1 MARAM
6 KVAIVDDEAD
16 MRASISQWLALSGF
30 DTETY
35 SSAEEALKAL
45 GPEFPGV
52 VVSDIKMPG
61 MDGMAFLK
69 RLMGMDSGLPV
80 ILITG
85 HGDVPMAVEAMRV
98 GAYDFLEKPVQPD
111 MLLGLVRRTLNAR
124 KMVIENM
131 RLRRRVARYG
141 DLRGRLIGTSAAIR
155 ECRRQLL
162 EIAPLPITILL
173 HGEAGTGK
181 EVTARAI
188 HDFSEVAGE
197 FHPINCANLDDAT
210 LRAELRAIPDQDTVH
225 FRALH
230 RLGATGQ
237 SIVAEYLRQPRR
249 ARVLVSVTGDPAK
262 CHASGQITD
271 ELYYLVAV
279 APIRLPP
286 LREREKDVFTLLEL
300 FLRDAAGRFGKPLPP
315 VTRETLVSFRKY
327 PWPGNLRQLR
337 GVAER
342 MVLGL
347 PLGLDHVPAGD
358 GAPVASYDEAM
369 QSHERAILERALME
383 AGGQKGAAA
392 DLLQIP
398 RKRLYLRMK
407 ATGLLE

>member
-1 MARAM
+1 M
-6 KVAIVDDEAD
+6 KREAAIYLVDDDTDFREATAEFLESEGFAT
-16 MRASISQWLALSGF
+16 RAFDSGARMLERL
-30 DTETY
+30 D
-35 SSAEEALKAL
+35 
-45 GPEFPGV
+45 PEWDGLILCDV
-52 VVSDIKMPG
+52 RMQG
-61 MDGMAFLK
+61 MDGFAVLK
-69 RLMGMDSGLPV
+69 AARAAAAKVPYIMM
-80 ILITG
+80 TG
-85 HGDVPMAVEAMRV
+85 HGEIRMAITAIWG
-98 GAYDFLEKPVQPD
+98 GAYDFLEKPMQPD

-141 DLRGRLIGTSAAIR
+141 DLRGRLIGASAAIK

-162 EIAPLPITILL
+162 DIAPLPITILL

-188 HDFSEVAGE
+188 HDFSEVGGE
-197 FHPINCANLDDAT
+197 FRPINCANLDDAT
-210 LRAELRAIPDQDTVH
+210 LRAELRAISDRDTVH

-230 RLGATGQ
+230 RLGASAQ
-237 SIVAEYLRQPRR
+237 SIVAEYLRQSPR

-262 CHASGQITD
+262 CHAAGQITD

-300 FLRDAAGRFGKPLPP
+300 FLRDAAGRFGKPLPAI
-315 VTRETLVSFRKY
+315 TRDTLAAFRKY

-347 PLGLDHVPAGD
+347 PLGLDHVAGTD
-358 GAPVASYDEAM
+358 GRPVTGYDEAM
-369 QSHERAILERALME
+369 HSHERAILERALME
-383 AGGQKGAAA
+383 AGGHKGEAA

>member
-1 MARAM
+1 M
-6 KVAIVDDEAD
+6 KREAAIYLVDDDTDFREATTEFLESEGFAT
-16 MRASISQWLALSGF
+16 RAFENGARMLERL
-30 DTETY
+30 D
-35 SSAEEALKAL
+35 
-45 GPEFPGV
+45 PEWDGLILCDV
-52 VVSDIKMPG
+52 RMQG
-61 MDGMAFLK
+61 MDGFAVLK
-69 RLMGMDSGLPV
+69 AVRAAAAKVPFIMM
-80 ILITG
+80 TG
-85 HGDVPMAVEAMRV
+85 HGDIRMAITAIRG

-315 VTRETLVSFRKY
+315 VTRETLASFRKY

-392 DLLQIP
+392 DLLEIP